1 MSAMGGR
8 GVLTFD
14 QWFCE
19 RGIPLDLTPFWSGF
33 LPAGLEATVGPE
45 VL

>member
-14 QWFCE
+14 QWWW

-33 LPAGLEATVGPE
+33 LLAGLEATVGPE